1 MIFRRRAGTARPRG
15 RVRVGLAA
23 AGLAA
28 CTALVAAVPA
38 QAAGA
43 VAHPAAAGGCPV
55 TLGRIACV
63 DLTHQRMWVQVGR
76 KVVFGPVPVRTGRRG
91 YVTRTGLWHVFRRV
105 RNDYSTLYHTP
116 MPYSQYFSGGE
127 AFHALVG
134 LSLSAPP
141 GSHGCV
147 NMHYG
152 DAQRLWNVLR
162 LHDPVKVFG
171 RKPGT

>member
-1 MIFRRRAGTARPRG
+1 MIFGRPARAAPPRARTRAA
-15 RVRVGLAA
+15 LAA
-23 AGLAA
+23 AGLAVCA
-28 CTALVAAVPA
+28 ALIAPA
-38 QAAGA
+38 PAEAAGR
-43 VAHPAAAGGCPV
+43 PATTASGCP
-55 TLGRIACV
+55 TGLGRIACV

-147 NMHYG
+147 NMRYG
-152 DAQRLWNVLR
+152 DAQRLWSVLR